1 MCFGERNAEGES
13 AVFSPS
19 TLYPPPP
26 EEMHPTK
33 RAQIDHLKRYV
44 ARLERQ
50 ALALDQRSRRFG
62 WARMGIV
69 IGGTALAFFAFQAGG
84 TGWGWASIAVVV
96 LVFGVVARFHG
107 RVEASLK
114 RHLLWRRIKE
124 THIARMMLDWPSL
137 PPAPPF
143 VADAAHPFEI
153 DLNLFGPQSLHH
165 LIDTSSS
172 QGGSTRLRDWLRDPF
187 PDRAQIVTRQS
198 IVQSL
203 AARPLFRDRL
213 ALNGT
218 LARED
223 LETPWDGDRLHAW
236 LVDETQSP
244 ETYKPLLRLL
254 GGLALL
260 NIVLLVLHLT
270 TALPA
275 LWTVSFMA
283 YLSVYLL
290 NRRRVAHLFDDAY
303 HLEKSL
309 KGFRVVARFLES
321 YRYHPGTPLADLCA
335 PFREAE
341 QQPSVYLKRVT
352 RLAQAASTQKNDVL
366 MVVLNAIGPWDL
378 FFAYRLDQL
387 RETLR
392 DQLPVWLEAWYE
404 LEALAAL
411 ATFADLNPDYTFP
424 TLLSVSDEPIFEA
437 EQLGHPLLP
446 DNQKVSNDFAI
457 GSLGEITLVTGS
469 NMSGKSTFLRTL
481 GVNLS
486 LAYAGAPVDA
496 ARCQMIP
503 FRLFTCINVSDSVHD
518 GISYFYAEV
527 RRLKALLISLR
538 AKHDLPLFFLIDEI
552 FRGTNNRERLQ
563 GSRSYVRALA
573 GQHGTGLI
581 STHDLELVTLA
592 DELPNLHNYHF
603 REEVEEGRMVFDYL
617 LHLGPCPTTNALKIM
632 ELEGLPVDNVPV
644 EPQPRP
650 VVE

>member
-1 MCFGERNAEGES
+1 MKHAKIEY
-13 AVFSPS
+13 
-19 TLYPPPP
+19 L
-26 EEMHPTK
+26 
-33 RAQIDHLKRYV
+33 QRYV
-44 ARLERQ
+44 ARLERR
-50 ALALDQRSRRFG
+50 ARVLDQRSRRYG

-84 TGWGWASIAVVV
+84 TVWGWGVIVAVV
-96 LVFGVVARFHG
+96 LVFGTVARFHG
-107 RVEASLK
+107 RVDASLQ
-114 RHLLWRRIKE
+114 RHRLWRRIKE
-124 THIARMMLDWPSL
+124 THIARMTLNWAHL
-137 PPAPPF
+137 PPLPPF
-143 VADAAHPFEI
+143 APDATHPFEI
-153 DLNLFGPQSLHH
+153 DLNLLGPQSLHH

-172 QGGSTRLRDWLRDPF
+172 QGAHARLRDWLREPV
-187 PDRAQIVTRQS
+187 PDREQIATRQA
-198 IVQSL
+198 IVQAL
-203 AARPLFRDRL
+203 ASRPLFRDRL

-223 LETPWDGDRLHAW
+223 PETPWDGERLHTW
-236 LVDETQSP
+236 LEDETKSP
-244 ETYKPLLRLL
+244 DAYKPLLWLL
-254 GGLALL
+254 SGLALL

-270 TALPA
+270 TPLPA

-283 YLSVYLL
+283 YISVYLL

-309 KGFRVVARFLES
+309 KGFRIVARFLES
-321 YRYHPGTPLADLCA
+321 YSYHPGTPLAALCA
-335 PFREAE
+335 PFREAT
-341 QQPSVYLKRVT
+341 QQPSAYLRRVT
-352 RLAQAASTQKNDVL
+352 RIAQAASTQKNDVL

-378 FFAYRLDQL
+378 YFAYRLEGL
-387 RETLR
+387 CETLR
-392 DQLPVWLEAWYE
+392 DQVPAWLEAWYE
-404 LEALAAL
+404 LEALCAL

-424 TLLSVSDEPIFEA
+424 KLLPSSSAPVFEA

-446 DNQKVSNDFAI
+446 DAQKVCNDFAI
-457 GSLGEITLVTGS
+457 NSLGEITLITGS

-486 LAYAGAPVDA
+486 LAYAGAPVNA
-496 ARCQMIP
+496 AQCRTIP

-527 RRLKALLISLR
+527 RRLKALLLSLR
-538 AKHDLPLFFLIDEI
+538 ADHPLPLFFLIDEI

-563 GSRSYVRALA
+563 GSRAYVRALA

-592 DELPNLHNYHF
+592 DELPTLHNYHF
-603 REEVEEGRMVFDYL
+603 REEVEGGRMVFDYQ
-617 LHLGPCPTTNALKIM
+617 LHPGPCPTTNALKIM
-632 ELEGLPVDNVPV
+632 ELEGLPV